1 MLLHRFSLAQPAK
14 ERREERPHH
23 LGAALVSVPLLLAW
37 CLNPD
42 VFAELHACA
51 PELHDL
57 ARMPQKLIRLH
68 LLLPL
73 ASLHLPASVNNA
85 PHLGNLIGST
95 MSADVFARY
104 NRTMN
109 RRTLYICGTDEYG
122 TTTENR
128 ALKDGLSPRARE
140 LPALPVS
147 GRAPS

>member
-1 MLLHRFSLAQPAK
+1 MS
-14 ERREERPHH
+14 
-23 LGAALVSVPLLLAW
+23 GPLLLAW
-37 CLNPD
+37 CLNPTTSSPSC
-42 VFAELHACA
+42 VHARPGSVESA
-51 PELHDL
+51 LQE
-57 ARMPQKLIRLH
+57 LIRLH
-68 LLLPL
+68 LFQPL
-73 ASLHLPASVNNA
+73 ASLHLPVSVNNA